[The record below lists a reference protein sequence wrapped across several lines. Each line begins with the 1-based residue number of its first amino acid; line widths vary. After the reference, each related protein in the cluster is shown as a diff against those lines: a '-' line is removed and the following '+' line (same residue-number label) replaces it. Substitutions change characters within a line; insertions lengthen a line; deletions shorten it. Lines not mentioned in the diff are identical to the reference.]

1 MSTRELVPNTPTS
14 TAQQQQPGQSQQVES
29 VGQSYLWSALAR
41 QPQLAEAGD
50 ASGGDRDEQ
59 SDDALLDAPNYED
72 GAQPARERDEERDED
87 QLVQDSQASPKE
99 DEDGVDELDS
109 IEPSHSQPQ
118 NGPQDSFHLSQL
130 AHDEPKSLGRTQH
143 EQETFQRHPRQDR
156 RLSDGGSNNDNSGE
170 VDDSRAPSASA
181 AVSMDLTKAEG
192 RVLHAQPPPPPA
204 KPLSPRFAPTD
215 TTGVLE
221 ETMLPTQ
228 IEQDDAEEEEEE
240 ERGAPKQ
247 QQSDSQKENA
257 SPARSPTRPSSSSA
271 ERAISALAVRN
282 SHINIDEQNGP
293 SSSPAIERELL
304 GSARLA
310 TTSKRPPPT
319 FQTGASASASALE
332 PASSADP
339 DISPSVLL
347 LSPRK
352 AAFQSAPLGSS
363 SGAPVQMS
371 SAGPSGEPMD
381 LDGPIVRP
389 KICIS
394 RGSLYIRRS

>member
-72 GAQPARERDEERDED
+72 GAQPARERDED
-87 QLVQDSQASPKE
+87 QLVQDSQASPQE
-99 DEDGVDELDS
+99 DEDGIDELDS

-143 EQETFQRHPRQDR
+143 EQETFQRHPRHDR
-156 RLSDGGSNNDNSGE
+156 RLSDGGSNNGNSGE

-204 KPLSPRFAPTD
+204 KPLSPRYAPTD

-228 IEQDDAEEEEEE
+228 IEQDDAEDEEQ
-240 ERGAPKQ
+240 GAPKQ

-271 ERAISALAVRN
+271 ERAISALGVRN
-282 SHINIDEQNGP
+282 SHINIDEQNGS

-304 GSARLA
+304 GSARLS

-319 FQTGASASASALE
+319 FQTGPSVSASALE
-332 PASSADP
+332 LASSADP

-363 SGAPVQMS
+363 GAPVQMS

-381 LDGPIVRP
+381 VDGPIVRP
-389 KICIS
+389 KICTS

>member
-14 TAQQQQPGQSQQVES
+14 TAPQREQQPGQSQQVES

-41 QPQLAEAGD
+41 QPQLGEAGD
-50 ASGGDRDEQ
+50 AASGGDRDEQ
-59 SDDALLDAPNYED
+59 SDDALLDASNDAD
-72 GAQPARERDEERDED
+72 GAPAARERE
-87 QLVQDSQASPKE
+87 LSTVQDSQASPQ
-99 DEDGVDELDS
+99 EDGDGDGADELDS
-109 IEPSHSQPQ
+109 TEHSHSQPQ
-118 NGPQDSFHLSQL
+118 NGPQDDFRLSQL

-156 RLSDGGSNNDNSGE
+156 RLSDGGSTADQTDSGQ

-192 RVLHAQPPPPPA
+192 RVLHAQPPPTA
-204 KPLSPRFAPTD
+204 KPLSPPRFAPTD

-228 IEQDDAEEEEEE
+228 IEQDDAEQEEQ
-240 ERGAPKQ
+240 GAPRQQQ

-257 SPARSPTRPSSSSA
+257 SPARSPTRPSSSFA
-271 ERAISALAVRN
+271 ERTASALGVRN

-319 FQTGASASASALE
+319 FQTGPGASASALE

-352 AAFQSAPLGSS
+352 AALQSAPLGS

-371 SAGPSGEPMD
+371 SAGPSAEPMD
-381 LDGPIVRP
+381 LDGPIVRTF
-389 KICIS
+389 
-394 RGSLYIRRS
+394 RGSLYLRRA